1 VGQRPFM
8 LYAPVQTDQTAP
20 SITETLMEATAVI
33 GPKPLSHDEIQK
45 IKDNDV
51 RAMPGEYQTTE
62 AVLNAMQG
70 IALYH
75 RPDDYVQ
82 TLKSRIEAQSDR
94 AVQAAADEVIKPD
107 QLTWV
112 IVGDLKK
119 IEAPIRNLKL
129 GEVQVLD
136 ADGKPVA
143 QSGKS
148 KK

>member
-1 VGQRPFM
+1 M
-8 LYAPVQTDQTAP
+8 LYAPVQTNQTAP
-20 SITETLMEATAVI
+20 SITETLKEATAVI

-75 RPDDYVQ
+75 RPDNYVQ
-82 TLKSRIEAQSDR
+82 TLKSRIEAQSDS
-94 AVQAAADEVIKPD
+94 AVQAAADEVIKPG

-119 IEAPIRNLKL
+119 IEGPIRELKL
-129 GEVQVLD
+129 GDVQVLD
-136 ADGKPVA
+136 TDGKPVTHKPVA
-143 QSGKS
+143 KSGKS